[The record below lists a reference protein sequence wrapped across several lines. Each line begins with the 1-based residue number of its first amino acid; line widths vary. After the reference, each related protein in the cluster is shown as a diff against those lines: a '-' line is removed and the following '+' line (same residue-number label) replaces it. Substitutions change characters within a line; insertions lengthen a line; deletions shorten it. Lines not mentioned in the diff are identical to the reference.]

1 MLRTGITQGS
11 APNGLRGQPDALLEA
26 RLPWPSASAIIVATS
41 LSLWTAVAAFAFGV
55 W

>member
-1 MLRTGITQGS
+1 MMRTGITPGPS
-11 APNGLRGQPDALLEA
+11 PNGLSGRPDALLEA

-41 LSLWTAVAAFAFGV
+41 LSLWTAVAALAFGV

>member
-1 MLRTGITQGS
+1 MMQTDLTQGS
-11 APNGLRGQPDALLEA
+11 APNGAREQPEALLEA

-41 LSLWTAVAAFAFGV
+41 LSLWTAVAALAFGV